1 MPTRPFNPFA
11 VAQAQFDLVADRLEL
26 DGPARDLLRDP
37 VHEHTFA
44 VPVRMDD
51 GTTRIMRGFRVLHN
65 TARGPGK
72 GGIRFHP
79 AGSLDMVRA
88 LAMWMTWKCALV
100 DLPLGGAAGGVAVDP
115 HNLSEREQERLCRG
129 WVRALAGELGP
140 NVDVPEPDLMANPQH
155 MLWMLDEFEAIH
167 LARLPASFTGKPV
180 DLGGSLGRREA
191 TGYGLVFCVREA
203 LKALGLR
210 PDKALAS
217 IQGFGAVGQAAARM
231 FGQIG
236 GRVVCVASWD
246 HADNVAHC
254 FKREGG
260 VDAEE
265 LASISDSFG
274 GIDKARAS
282 QLGYEVLPQD
292 AWLEQDVD
300 VLIPAALENQITA
313 ENARMIPPRVRVIA
327 EGAEGPTAPA
337 AEELVAKTGVV
348 VIPHL
353 LANAGGVICSYFE
366 QVQSSMNYYW
376 ELEEVLGRLDV
387 KITAA
392 YIAVSD
398 LAKARGL
405 SLRDA
410 AHVIAVSRVASAC
423 RARGWV

>member
-26 DGPARDLLRDP
+26 DGPTRDLLREP
-37 VHEHTFA
+37 IHEHTFA
-44 VPVRMDD
+44 LPVRMDD
-51 GTTRIMRGFRVLHN
+51 GGTKILRGFRVLHN
-65 TARGPGK
+65 NARGPGK

-79 AGSLDMVRA
+79 AGGLDMVRA

-100 DLPLGGAAGGVAVDP
+100 ELPLGGAAGGVAVDP

-129 WVRALAGELGP
+129 WVRALSRELGQD
-140 NVDVPEPDLMANPQH
+140 VDVPEPDLMVNPQH
-155 MLWMLDEFEAIH
+155 MLWMLDEFEAIRQ
-167 LARLPASFTGKPV
+167 ARLPASITGKPV

-203 LKALGLR
+203 LKELGLR
-210 PDKALAS
+210 PEKALAS
-217 IQGFGAVGQAAARM
+217 VQGFGAVGQAAVRM

-236 GRVVCVASWD
+236 GRVACVASWD
-246 HADNVAHC
+246 QADKVAYS
-254 FKREGG
+254 FRKEGG
-260 VDAEE
+260 VDAGE

-274 GIDKARAS
+274 GIDKERAS
-282 QLGYEVLPQD
+282 RLGYEVLPQD

-313 ENARMIPPRVRVIA
+313 GNAGRIPPRVRIIA

-337 AEELVAKTGVV
+337 AEEAIGKTGVV

-366 QVQSSMNYYW
+366 QVQSGMNSYW
-376 ELEEVLGRLDV
+376 GLEEVLGKLDV

-398 LAKARGL
+398 LAKARKL
-405 SLRDA
+405 SRRDA